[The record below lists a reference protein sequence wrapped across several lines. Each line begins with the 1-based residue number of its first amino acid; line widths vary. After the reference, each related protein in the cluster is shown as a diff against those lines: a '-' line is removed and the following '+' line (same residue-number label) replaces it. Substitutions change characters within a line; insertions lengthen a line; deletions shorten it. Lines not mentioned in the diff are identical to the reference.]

1 MEQTDAFWSPVSL
14 AYQWVHKAAHILNN
28 DDGLDG
34 AGVRRRFQGLLGAMS
49 RHQTHAGELSEAI
62 THFVKVTRSYWP
74 GLFHCYDVP
83 ELPRTNNDLEGYF
96 GTLRYNERRAT
107 GRKTASPSMVLRGS
121 VRAVAS
127 VATRLHAFEPEQLR
141 PSDVGQ
147 WKKLRAGLDARREA
161 RRKQLR
167 FRRRPDEYLAELE
180 QEILQL
186 ALPP

>member
-1 MEQTDAFWSPVSL
+1 MQQTRALWDPVSL

-28 DDGLDG
+28 DDRLNG
-34 AGVRRRFQGLLGAMS
+34 AGVQRRLQGLLGAMS
-49 RHQTHAGELSEAI
+49 RHRGHAGALGDAI

-121 VRAVAS
+121 VRAIAS
-127 VATRLHAFEPEQLR
+127 VATRLHPFGAEQLR
-141 PSDVGQ
+141 PSDTNL
-147 WKKLRAGLDARREA
+147 WKQLRAELDARRET
-161 RRKQLR
+161 RRRQLR
-167 FRRRPDEYLAELE
+167 FRRSPAAFLAELE
-180 QEILQL
+180 QELL
-186 ALPP
+186 KSTLPP